1 MLTVLGV
8 VLAFVIGLA
17 IGNARRLPP
26 AAPSVAAPE
35 YEALP
40 PLTSVPFDSIA
51 ARESDAW
58 REAMRDVGSRLRRAD
73 VAAIVF
79 VHGTF
84 TGHDPLSAIRAV
96 ERLLPA
102 KAAVPVGEALRKVT
116 RATVD
121 RLLGDLGQFNAQ
133 YTDLFERA
141 INHEA
146 PVGARRIP
154 CTSFAWS
161 SENHHLGRVEA
172 ALGLLRVLATHHEV
186 GGGRILVLGHSHAG
200 QVFALVTQM
209 LASALTTEA
218 IRDVARARGLDVG
231 AYDVDRLT
239 LVRASID
246 FVTFGAPNRYAWAK
260 SDRTRALHVVSG
272 SGDLVQRV
280 ASHGTDLPPIDAGDR
295 AVNTALETS
304 LGASFAPAA
313 AVRALW
319 TSPSHEDR
327 NVVLVDYGDARL
339 LDKIGSGLGHGGYTR
354 LDGMLFHADLV
365 TRLLYSPG
373 AGSAQS
379 VASNAVSDSSSA
391 TNASSSS
398 ALVVVS
404 GGAAMTQ
411 LNLPNV
417 KTPRLRSSA

>member
-1 MLTVLGV
+1 MLTVFAIV
-8 VLAFVIGLA
+8 VAFVIGVLVGHVRRTPPPLA
-17 IGNARRLPP
+17 P
-26 AAPSVAAPE
+26 VAPE
-35 YEALP
+35 AEAVLAPLP
-40 PLTSVPFDSIA
+40 PLSSVPFDAIA
-51 ARESDAW
+51 ARESDGW
-58 REAMRDVGSRLRRAD
+58 KTGMRDVGARLRAAD
-73 VAAIVF
+73 VSAIVF

-96 ERLLPA
+96 ERALPT
-102 KAAVPVGEALRKVT
+102 KAAVPVADALRKVT

-133 YTDLFERA
+133 YTDLFERG
-141 INHEA
+141 INEGA
-146 PVGARRIP
+146 PAGARRIP

-172 ALGLLRVLATHHEV
+172 ALGLLRVLATHHEI

-231 AYDVDRLT
+231 AYDIDRLT

-260 SDRTRALHVVSG
+260 RDRTRALHVVSG
-272 SGDLVQRV
+272 NGDLVQRLGGR
-280 ASHGTDLPPIDAGDR
+280 ATDFPPIDAGDR
-295 AVNTALETS
+295 KVNTALETS
-304 LGASFAPAA
+304 LGASFAAGD

-319 TSPSHEDR
+319 TTPSHDDR
-327 NVVLVDYGDARL
+327 NVVLVDYGDANL

-365 TRLLYSPG
+365 TRMLYTS
-373 AGSAQS
+373 SQS

-398 ALVVVS
+398 DLVVVS